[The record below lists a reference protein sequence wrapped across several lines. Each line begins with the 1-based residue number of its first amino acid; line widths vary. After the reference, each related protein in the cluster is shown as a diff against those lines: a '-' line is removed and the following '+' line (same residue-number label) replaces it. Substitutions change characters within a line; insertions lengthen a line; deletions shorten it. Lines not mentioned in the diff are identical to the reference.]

1 MKRLQFLS
9 GSKDYKTF
17 ETCSRKALPAIH
29 FQDLNMF
36 PIDKQFEPKMATAE
50 KPSKPIRIPLTKI
63 TFAQNQDGNAQ
74 TQPAQIVR
82 KIVTCPQRRPQAT
95 SPRNDA
101 TRSPDRSNFI
111 QDSFLDIF
119 LSPSEDFKQPSTAK
133 LAESGQLDHTDA
145 TLLGPEEDSLD
156 DFGHKSIFP
165 TAFTLKPDPVDS
177 SHQISHTSLNYSQSI
192 LNEKSKHF
200 EPSKCFDKTE
210 EFFDIG
216 NYDEFDDYFNPNKE
230 NEGIISPGWPADEVD
245 ACLQRP

>member
-36 PIDKQFEPKMATAE
+36 PIDKQFEPKMATAD

-63 TFAQNQDGNAQ
+63 TFPQNQDGNAQ

-82 KIVTCPQRRPQAT
+82 KIVTCPPRRPQAA
-95 SPRNDA
+95 SPRNDG

-133 LAESGQLDHTDA
+133 LAESG
-145 TLLGPEEDSLD
+145 
-156 DFGHKSIFP
+156 
-165 TAFTLKPDPVDS
+165 
-177 SHQISHTSLNYSQSI
+177 
-192 LNEKSKHF
+192 
-200 EPSKCFDKTE
+200 
-210 EFFDIG
+210 
-216 NYDEFDDYFNPNKE
+216 
-230 NEGIISPGWPADEVD
+230 
-245 ACLQRP
+245 

>member
-1 MKRLQFLS
+1 
-9 GSKDYKTF
+9 
-17 ETCSRKALPAIH
+17 
-29 FQDLNMF
+29 
-36 PIDKQFEPKMATAE
+36 
-50 KPSKPIRIPLTKI
+50 
-63 TFAQNQDGNAQ
+63 
-74 TQPAQIVR
+74 
-82 KIVTCPQRRPQAT
+82 
-95 SPRNDA
+95 
-101 TRSPDRSNFI
+101 
-111 QDSFLDIF
+111 

-165 TAFTLKPDPVDS
+165 TAFTLKPDPIDS

-230 NEGIISPGWPADEVD
+230 NEGIVSPGWPADEVD
-245 ACLQRP
+245 ACLQRPQSRLGTQFSDFEVQSP